1 MLCILTC
8 MGVIL
13 AWKEMEDRGYRYN
26 HADQNSPFLP
36 VSSMMPNTKHY
47 PQCTLTA
54 PIKIHRAGG

>member
-26 HADQNSPFLP
+26 HADQNLSFLH
-36 VSSMMPNTKHY
+36 VSSLMSNIKLY
-47 PQCTLTA
+47 PQCTLPA